1 MALSGLE
8 CPVMQWEGDNLKEN
22 WRRFKQHAE
31 LMFTGPLK
39 SKNEAEKCS
48 YLLIWVGQKGRDIYN
63 TWTGISVDDRKKL
76 QTYYDRF
83 ENHDCDF
90 KDPDEMIR
98 DRIVFGTNSLK
109 VREKLISKGA
119 KLTLDKAIEIAI
131 SFESSQ
137 AQLTA
142 MAPDNV
148 DGSIHLVQKRDKEK
162 GAQDTQHQKYPVPN
176 QPFSKPPK
184 KTKPCRNCGRSHDA
198 SARCPAR
205 GQTCLYCKKAG
216 HFVEVCQTKA
226 RRHQIHTVEGSES
239 AALTSSFE
247 DINFESITIANLTHA
262 GPRSSPDEIFVS
274 IQVSLP
280 QSSYRK
286 TTLKAKLDTGA
297 QGNILPMRLYR
308 EMFPHQIE
316 RDGKVKPNA
325 LSPSNVVLTAYGGSR
340 INHHGI
346 VTIPCSY
353 GDENSTASFYVTDT
367 PGPAILGLPTSTDL
381 NLLKFNCTIQ
391 AEHLYTSNAS
401 DARSIANPPEQRKEP
416 PPIKDKQDL
425 IAQYPECFNG
435 IGKFQGGY
443 HITLDP
449 SVPPVVHPPR
459 RVPISLR
466 DDIKSELD
474 DMAKNGIITKIEEGE
489 PTSWV
494 NSLVYRRKQNGRLRL
509 CLDPKDLNA
518 AIQREHHVTPTLEE
532 IIPKLMGATV
542 FSIVDAKCGYWNVVL
557 DKESSYLTTF
567 NSPFGRYRFNRM
579 PFGLKMSQD
588 IFQTKIDQT
597 FEGCKGVAG
606 IADDIVVFGKTTEEH
621 DRNMHAMLKR
631 CQETGLK
638 LNPEKC
644 FVKQEKIKFYGVV
657 CGKEGIQPDPS
668 KVSALK
674 QMSSPTSRQE
684 LQTFLGLANY
694 MGPFIPN
701 LSSLTAPLR
710 ELLKE
715 KYLFQWSLAHQ
726 DAFEK
731 VKDSVSNE
739 VTLTYFDPRKE
750 IILQVD
756 ASLKGLGA
764 ALMQDSKP
772 VAFASK
778 ALTDVETRYAN
789 IERELLAVVYGCEKF
804 HTYLFGHS
812 FTVHSDHKPLESIHL
827 KHLTAAPPRLQRML
841 LRLQPYDLVIRYQPG
856 KSMEVA
862 DALSRLSPEEKEAIP
877 GMNVEVH
884 GIYPQFSEDMLKRIR
899 DETAADPE
907 LNALKEMVHL
917 GWPSTIQ
924 QVSALLKPYWPFRD
938 ELAVEDG
945 IAMKGHRIIIPPA
958 LQREIL
964 TRLHSAHQ
972 GTEKTKLRA
981 RTSVYWRGLNK
992 DIVEITKSCI
1002 TCQELQPSQQK
1013 EPLIPTEVPPRAW
1026 HTIGT
1031 DIFTLEGSDHL
1042 IVADYYSKYPFVRPI
1057 PRGQS
1062 NSQTVVKIMKQIF
1075 SEQGIPKVVRSDNG
1089 PHYNSQAFEAFA
1101 RDFGFQHVTSSPH
1114 YPRSNGFIESQ
1125 VKSVKTILLEAK
1137 TQEPDMGLLCLRAT
1151 PIDHKLPSPAEL
1163 LLGRPIQDNLPSKI
1177 PRDVSNEA
1185 VGTRLEE
1192 RQELQRYYHDR
1203 SARHLPELAS
1213 GQKVTI
1219 QDPATLKWKPA
1230 EVKERLTT
1238 VPRSYMVTTPAGGE
1252 LRRNRTHI
1260 REVPQGN
1267 QEISPE
1273 LGGQIVSHAPSS
1285 AAVGIQDTPGNQ
1297 VSTDPGSYVTRSG
1310 RVIKAPE
1317 RLDI

>member
-22 WRRFKQHAE
+22 WRRFKQHVE

-83 ENHDCDF
+83 ENHVSPKSNPVFARFKFHSRTQDTSETAEKFITALRMLAQDCDF

-119 KLTLDKAIEIAI
+119 KLTLDKAIEIAR

-198 SARCPAR
+198 SARCPPR
-205 GQTCLYCKKAG
+205 GQTCLYCKKLG
-216 HFVEVCQTKA
+216 HFVEAQ
-226 RRHQIHTVEGSES
+226 G
-239 AALTSSFE
+239 L
-247 DINFESITIANLTHA
+247 
-262 GPRSSPDEIFVS
+262 DEIFVS

-367 PGPAILGLPTSTDL
+367 PGPAILGLPTSPDL

-401 DARSIANPPEQRKEP
+401 DARSIANPPEQPKEP
-416 PPIKDKQDL
+416 PPIRNKQDL
-425 IAQYPECFNG
+425 IAQYPDCFNG
-435 IGKFQGGY
+435 IGKFQGEY

-474 DMAKNGIITKIEEGE
+474 DMVKNGIITKIEEGE

-532 IIPKLMGATV
+532 IMPKLTGATV

-621 DRNMHAMLKR
+621 DRNMHAMLER
-631 CQETGLK
+631 CQGTGLK

-715 KYLFQWSLAHQ
+715 KINTCSSGASHI
-726 DAFEK
+726 K
-731 VKDSVSNE
+731 MPSK
-739 VTLTYFDPRKE
+739 RKE

-764 ALMQDSKP
+764 TLMQDSKS

-884 GIYPQFSEDMLKRIR
+884 GIYPQFSEDMLQRIR

-924 QVSALLKPYWPFRD
+924 QVPALLKPYWPFRD

-1075 SEQGIPKVVRSDNG
+1075 SKQGIPKVVRSDNG

-1125 VKSVKTILLEAK
+1125 VKSVKTILLKAK
-1137 TQEPDMGLLCLRAT
+1137 TQDPDMGLLCLRAT

-1163 LLGRPIQDNLPSKI
+1163 LLGRPIQDNLPRKI

-1203 SARHLPELAS
+1203 SARHLSELAS

-1252 LRRNRTHI
+1252 LRCNRTHI